1 MPGKEIIL
9 THKGLEKLEKELQY
23 LKTIKRRE
31 VAARIKSAIAFGD
44 ISENSE
50 YEDAKNEQGFI
61 EGKIATIER
70 QLRNARVIDDKEI
83 KPDVVSLGS
92 TVILRDLEYNEDFE
106 YTIVGSVEANPAEN
120 KISNVSPVGKAILG
134 KKINDIVEVKV
145 PAGVLQYK
153 IVKIF

>member
-31 VAARIKSAIAFGD
+31 VAARIRSAIAFGD